1 MESSFSH
8 TGEEDT
14 CYSDIGFGF
23 AFKLNLL
30 VQMQMTTVC
39 FCCRCFFDVSLVCL
53 DCQLELFHLVIP
65 ESFYQIISNF
75 FVNQATLTK
84 LTK

>member
-1 MESSFSH
+1 MESSLSH
-8 TGEEDT
+8 AGEEDG
-14 CYSDIGFGF
+14 CYLDIGF
-23 AFKLNLL
+23 AFKRNLL

-53 DCQLELFHLVIP
+53 ALQLELFHLVIP
-65 ESFYQIISNF
+65 ESFYQIISHL